1 MNQIYIYS
9 VRRARI
15 NNENLC
21 VDLIPKLF
29 NDIYISSSEININE
43 FIEKIKKEFNY
54 NNNKK
59 EFIERM
65 LRDEKSL
72 LNQSKKYLDILDYET
87 IIKLNLDLIDE
98 NMTEYQFDK
107 LIEHLYRGHDMEYGL
122 YFTIGFAMNDD
133 DFEDKFIKVNS
144 ENSDLTIVYY
154 TQLNNLL
161 NYIKQIDLEYDFI
174 NNILYLNKFWNHG
187 KPLKNTIY
195 LNKSE
200 KNYTTNDIKNFK
212 KKIKKNYSTLNID
225 NETELICKMPLNIN
239 LFKSFYVE
247 RGSDIYKNKY
257 LKYKFKYKEL
267 QKKLMSIK

>member
-72 LNQSKKYLDILDYET
+72 LSQSKKYLDILDYET
-87 IIKLNLDLIDE
+87 IIKLN
-98 NMTEYQFDK
+98 
-107 LIEHLYRGHDMEYGL
+107 
-122 YFTIGFAMNDD
+122 
-133 DFEDKFIKVNS
+133 
-144 ENSDLTIVYY
+144 
-154 TQLNNLL
+154 
-161 NYIKQIDLEYDFI
+161 
-174 NNILYLNKFWNHG
+174 
-187 KPLKNTIY
+187 
-195 LNKSE
+195 
-200 KNYTTNDIKNFK
+200 
-212 KKIKKNYSTLNID
+212 
-225 NETELICKMPLNIN
+225 
-239 LFKSFYVE
+239 
-247 RGSDIYKNKY
+247 
-257 LKYKFKYKEL
+257 
-267 QKKLMSIK
+267 